1 MKFLE
6 ILAALQYGALSVK
19 CPQHI
24 FGEFA
29 SASGCFCVVC
39 HTLLDEDE
47 LFQRQPTIYT
57 NVLKMLSS
65 YMRRISIQKPF
76 NLVLNC
82 NFGGDFVYR
91 PTEFTMSCN
100 RKMSPTMCQGI
111 SKNNVAVFETLVKST
126 LEVLLAL
133 KCKFQTNIIY
143 VMEFRCRCLT

>member
-1 MKFLE
+1 MSSTYLRR
-6 ILAALQYGALSVK
+6 ICIS
-19 CPQHI
+19 
-24 FGEFA
+24 
-29 SASGCFCVVC
+29 SGCFCVVC

-47 LFQRQPTIYT
+47 LCFRDSRLFIPC
-57 NVLKMLSS
+57 LKMLSS

-126 LEVLLAL
+126 LEVLLAS

>member
-1 MKFLE
+1 MEPFLLNVLNISSE
-6 ILAALQYGALSVK
+6 NLHQLVGASVSCAIHYLTK
-19 CPQHI
+19 R
-24 FGEFA
+24 
-29 SASGCFCVVC
+29 SCFR
-39 HTLLDEDE
+39 DSR
-47 LFQRQPTIYT
+47 LFIPC
-57 NVLKMLSS
+57 LKMLSS

-82 NFGGDFVYR
+82 NSAGDFVYR

-100 RKMSPTMCQGI
+100 RKMSPTMFQGI

>member
-1 MKFLE
+1 MD
-6 ILAALQYGALSVK
+6 GALSVK

-24 FGEFA
+24 FEEFA
-29 SASGCFCVVC
+29 SLVGASVSCAIHYLMKTSYVSETADYLY
-39 HTLLDEDE
+39 HAL
-47 LFQRQPTIYT
+47 
-57 NVLKMLSS
+57 LSS

-126 LEVLLAL
+126 LEVLLAS

>member
-1 MKFLE
+1 MD
-6 ILAALQYGALSVK
+6 GALSVK

-24 FGEFA
+24 FEEFA
-29 SASGCFCVVC
+29 SLVGASVSCAIHYLMKTSYVSETADYLY
-39 HTLLDEDE
+39 HAL
-47 LFQRQPTIYT
+47 
-57 NVLKMLSS
+57 LSS

-111 SKNNVAVFETLVKST
+111 SKNNVAVFETLVKKYSRST
-126 LEVLLAL
+126 FSIKVQIPNQHYLCNGISVPLPNLNS
-133 KCKFQTNIIY
+133 C
-143 VMEFRCRCLT
+143 